1 MDFIVRLVAGLR
13 SGYIPSMAEE
23 LMTDRITFRSREAES
38 LMWGLAFASFRLMN
52 GL

>member
-38 LMWGLAFASFRLMN
+38 LM
-52 GL
+52 